1 MKPEIH
7 LPRVYSGK
15 ISLGKTMF
23 PRAKVRSVTTA
34 NIGDPQTT
42 WKVLKD
48 LIGKKSAAT
57 EIDDILTGSNVTL
70 NSAQEVAN
78 HFNFQYLLREVQI
91 LPLIFVPRLLVQKT
105 TEKRLF
111 FFLICSI

>member
-1 MKPEIH
+1 MSE
-7 LPRVYSGK
+7 
-15 ISLGKTMF
+15 
-23 PRAKVRSVTTA
+23 

-57 EIDDILTGSNVTL
+57 EIDDILTVLRKLQIISISN
-70 NSAQEVAN
+70 
-78 HFNFQYLLREVQI
+78 LLREVQI

-111 FFLICSI
+111 FFFLICWN